1 MSSPTESPKLLLIHG
16 LLSTPLEFALV
27 AQALRARGV
36 AVEAL
41 EVPGYTL
48 ADRKK
53 PVAWTNWLA
62 SLTDVLHERVSPG
75 QPVILGGLC
84 VGGILAAAIALR
96 NPERVSG
103 LALMSPSFDYD
114 GWSLTHWRHLRKL
127 GYALGLDRWISMAER
142 EPFGIKNPKIRKW
155 VARDMRE
162 RATSAAGP
170 ARLPLWGLRESER
183 LNADV
188 RDALSALSCPL
199 LVLHA
204 REDEITRL
212 ASVERLMSGL
222 PLLNKELVVLEESY
236 HMITID
242 NDRHRVADAL
252 ARFARK
258 CVQPLHSI
266 EPPSAFERLAV

>member
-1 MSSPTESPKLLLIHG
+1 MLIHG
-16 LLSTPLEFALV
+16 LLSTPLEFAVV
-27 AQALRARGV
+27 AQTLRARGIV
-36 AVEAL
+36 VEAL
-41 EVPGYTL
+41 DIPGYTL

-53 PVAWTNWLA
+53 PVVWTSWLA
-62 SLTDVLHERVSPG
+62 SLTAVLHERVSPG

-84 VGGILAAAIALR
+84 VGGVLAAALATR
-96 NPERVSG
+96 NPERVCG
-103 LALMSPSFDYD
+103 LAMMSPTFAYD

-127 GYALGLDRWISMAER
+127 GYALGLARWISMAER

-162 RATSAAGP
+162 RAVSAAGP
-170 ARLPLWGLRESER
+170 SRLPLWGLRESER
-183 LNADV
+183 LNTDV
-188 RDALSALSCPL
+188 RNELPSLSCPL

-212 ASVERLMSGL
+212 ASVERLMRGL
-222 PLLNKELVVLEESY
+222 PPRDKKLVVLEESY

-252 ARFARK
+252 ARFARECAK
-258 CVQPLHSI
+258 PCTRSTHRLPSNAWLHEHYQGASQ
-266 EPPSAFERLAV
+266 